1 METKI
6 CSLSD
11 ITTLLADEGVIIPE
25 TPVYENS
32 NFRRFRVCTEGAE
45 GAQPLI
51 YIKNVELAYPVR
63 PAYGKCDPHTCRDI
77 PIVTTEEME
86 RFGDALGCWAALTC
100 GGSIH
105 LPTKDCYTK
114 FTLRRRGDR
123 ELLTRVFD
131 SATGEDVAVRFNPAK
146 MTELF
151 DTRGQPI
158 QLIFFRIEVIETREG
173 QALVHLVVEKIYA
186 DCKGDQGRAEDEMDR
201 VYRDLTGLE

>member
-11 ITTLLADEGVIIPE
+11 ITTLLADEGQLVIPE

-32 NFRRFRVCTEGAE
+32 NFRRFRVCTKE

-77 PIVTTEEME
+77 PIVTTDAME
-86 RFGDALGCWAALTC
+86 RFGDALGCWAVLTC
-100 GGSIH
+100 GSVH

-158 QLIFFRIEVIETREG
+158 QLIFFRIEVIETREA
-173 QALVHLVVEKIYA
+173 QWLVHLVVEKIYA
-186 DCKGDQGRAEDEMDR
+186 DCKGDEGRAEDEMDR